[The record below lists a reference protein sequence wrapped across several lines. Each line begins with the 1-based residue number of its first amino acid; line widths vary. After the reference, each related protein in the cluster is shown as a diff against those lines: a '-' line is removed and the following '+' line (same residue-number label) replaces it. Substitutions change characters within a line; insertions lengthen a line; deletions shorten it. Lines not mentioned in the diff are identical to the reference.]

1 MNKAE
6 KTLMTK
12 KKLLLITDITSLIIY
27 GIMFMYIRRLE
38 KSNCLCSQNKESRFL
53 KYATLVM
60 IVSLIISIFLPSF
73 FVNKTI
79 KMIFNMLNMVVIFVL
94 FIYIRE
100 LGIKSC
106 ECAIE
111 KNEYTYEFLKIY
123 SLISFYIIIFVFVVF
138 ISVIIGFLEFPKYGK
153 FDIKQFRKVIT
164 SKKSTDRKSNIF

>member
-12 KKLLLITDITSLIIY
+12 KKILLITDITTLIIY

-53 KYATLVM
+53 KYATVVM
-60 IVSLIISIFLPSF
+60 IISLIISIFFPSF
-73 FVNKTI
+73 FINKTI
-79 KMIFNMLNMVVIFVL
+79 KMLFNTLNMVVIFIL

-106 ECAIE
+106 ECAID

-123 SLISFYIIIFVFVVF
+123 SLISFYIIIFIFVVF
-138 ISVIIGFLEFPKYGK
+138 ISAIIGFFEFPKYGK
-153 FDIKQFRKVIT
+153 FDIKQFRKVVST
-164 SKKSTDRKSNIF
+164 KKSTDRKNNIF